1 MRKFGKTFRPFLI
14 NTEQDFCAFVS
25 DNGADSS
32 FTLMKKMLNVKSRYR
47 FGNWYHPCPI
57 LVTGRSEMTKRV
69 CDNIFAPRDE
79 DTKETYRWTTVKCLI

>member
-25 DNGADSS
+25 ENGADSS
-32 FTLMKKMLNVKSRYR
+32 FTLMKKMLNLKSRYR

-57 LVTGRSEMTKRV
+57 LVTCDDMTKRV
-69 CDNIFAPRDE
+69 CDNMFAHRDE
-79 DTKETYRWTTVKCLI
+79 DMREMYR